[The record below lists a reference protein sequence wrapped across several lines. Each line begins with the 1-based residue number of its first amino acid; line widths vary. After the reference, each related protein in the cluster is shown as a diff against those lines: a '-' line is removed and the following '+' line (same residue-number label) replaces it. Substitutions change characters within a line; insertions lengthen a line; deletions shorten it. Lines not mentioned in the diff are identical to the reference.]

1 MEKTRRNSRLRI
13 IAEKIKV
20 SICTGTAC
28 FVMGASELMLLEE
41 ELPPELKDKVEVE
54 GITCFEVCKNAS
66 CGKAPFV
73 QINGETV
80 PEATIPMVLEKI
92 HQIAGI

>member
-1 MEKTRRNSRLRI
+1 MK
-13 IAEKIKV
+13 KITV

-41 ELPPELKDKVEVE
+41 ELSPELKEIVEVE
-54 GITCFEVCKNAS
+54 GITCLDLCKNAE

-73 QINGETV
+73 KINDQ
-80 PEATIPMVLEKI
+80 VLSQASLPLVMEKI
-92 HQIAGI
+92 RQLVAQ

>member
-1 MEKTRRNSRLRI
+1 M
-13 IAEKIKV
+13 EKIKV

-54 GITCFEVCKNAS
+54 GITCFEVCKNSS

-73 QINGETV
+73 QINGEIV
-80 PEATIPMVLEKI
+80 PEATIPVVLEKI
-92 HQIAGI
+92 HHIAGI

>member
-1 MEKTRRNSRLRI
+1 MVK
-13 IAEKIKV
+13 KITV

-41 ELPPELKDKVEVE
+41 ELSPELKEIVEVE
-54 GITCFEVCKNAS
+54 GITCLDLCKNAE

-73 QINGETV
+73 KINDQ
-80 PEATIPMVLEKI
+80 VLSQASLPLVMEKI
-92 HQIAGI
+92 RQLAAQ

>member
-1 MEKTRRNSRLRI
+1 MK
-13 IAEKIKV
+13 KITV

-41 ELPPELKDKVEVE
+41 ELSPELKEIVEVE
-54 GITCFEVCKNAS
+54 GITCLDLCKNAE

-73 QINGETV
+73 KINDQV
-80 PEATIPMVLEKI
+80 LSQASLPLVLEKI
-92 HQIAGI
+92 HQLVAQ

>member
-1 MEKTRRNSRLRI
+1 MK
-13 IAEKIKV
+13 KITV

-41 ELPPELKDKVEVE
+41 ELSPELKEIVEVE
-54 GITCFEVCKNAS
+54 GITCLDLCKNAE

-73 QINGETV
+73 KINDQV
-80 PEATIPMVLEKI
+80 LSQATLPLVMEKI
-92 HQIAGI
+92 RQLAAQ

>member
-1 MEKTRRNSRLRI
+1 MK
-13 IAEKIKV
+13 KITV

-41 ELPPELKDKVEVE
+41 ELYPELKEIVEIE
-54 GITCFEVCKNAS
+54 GITCLDLCKNAE

-73 QINGETV
+73 KINDQ
-80 PEATIPMVLEKI
+80 VLSQASLPLVMEKI
-92 HQIAGI
+92 RQLAAQ

>member
-1 MEKTRRNSRLRI
+1 MVK
-13 IAEKIKV
+13 KITV

-41 ELPPELKDKVEVE
+41 ELSPELKEIVEIE
-54 GITCFEVCKNAS
+54 GITCLDLCKNAE

-73 QINGETV
+73 KINDQ
-80 PEATIPMVLEKI
+80 VLSQASLPLVMEKI
-92 HQIAGI
+92 RQLAAQ

>member
-1 MEKTRRNSRLRI
+1 MK
-13 IAEKIKV
+13 KITV

-41 ELPPELKDKVEVE
+41 ELSPELKEIVEVE
-54 GITCFEVCKNAS
+54 GITCLDLCKNAE

-73 QINGETV
+73 KINDQ
-80 PEATIPMVLEKI
+80 VLSQASLPLVMEKI
-92 HQIAGI
+92 RQLAAL

>member
-1 MEKTRRNSRLRI
+1 MK
-13 IAEKIKV
+13 KITV

-41 ELPPELKDKVEVE
+41 ELSPELKEIVEIE
-54 GITCFEVCKNAS
+54 GITCLDLCKNAE

-73 QINGETV
+73 KINDQ
-80 PEATIPMVLEKI
+80 VLSQASLPLVMEKI
-92 HQIAGI
+92 RQLAAQ